1 MPSAKHQSRSR
12 LCRALLGAALV
23 LATGNGFAHGT
34 VSHDESQTRPV
45 AASAPAPT
53 ADVTLHDAALVNQDG
68 ETMKFASEVMGDKLV
83 ALTFF
88 YTSCK
93 TICPVTSIIFN
104 QIQDRLGDRLGD
116 EVRLVSVTVDPITDT
131 PARLEAY
138 AAKFKPKPGWIW
150 LTGDKQSVDQVLEGL
165 GAYAADYTQHPLV
178 VLVGDPASG
187 RWSRLFGFPSPD
199 DIVARLDALKATRIQ
214 ARLAAP

>member
-1 MPSAKHQSRSR
+1 MPSAKHQSGSR
-12 LCRALLGAALV
+12 LCHALLGAALV
-23 LATGNGFAHGT
+23 LVTGNGFAHGT
-34 VSHDESQTRPV
+34 VSHDESQTRPA
-45 AASAPAPT
+45 AASAPTST

-68 ETMKFASEVMGDKLV
+68 ETMKFAGEVMGDKLV

-93 TICPVTSIIFN
+93 TICPVTSIIFK

-131 PARLEAY
+131 PARLAAY
-138 AAKFKPKPGWIW
+138 AAKFNRKPGWIW
-150 LTGDKQSVDQVLEGL
+150 LTGDKHSVDQVLEGL

-178 VLVGDPASG
+178 VLVGDPVSG

-199 DIVARLDALKATRIQ
+199 DIVARLDALQGARTQ
-214 ARLAAP
+214 ARLTVP

>member
-1 MPSAKHQSRSR
+1 MPSAKHQSGSR
-12 LCRALLGAALV
+12 LCRALLGAALM

-34 VSHDESQTRPV
+34 VSHDEPKTRPA
-45 AASAPAPT
+45 AASALAPS

-68 ETMKFASEVMGDKLV
+68 ETMKFTSEVMGDKLV

-93 TICPVTSIIFN
+93 TICPVTSIIFS

-150 LTGDKQSVDQVLEGL
+150 LTGDKQSVDKVLEGL

-178 VLVGDPASG
+178 VLVGDPVSG

-199 DIVARLDALKATRIQ
+199 DIVARLDALKGARTQ
-214 ARLAAP
+214 ARLVAP

>member
-1 MPSAKHQSRSR
+1 MASAKHQSGSS

-23 LATGNGFAHGT
+23 LATGNGFAHGA
-34 VSHDESQTRPV
+34 VSHDQPQTRRT
-45 AASAPAPT
+45 ASAPATT
-53 ADVTLHDAALVNQDG
+53 AGVTLHDTALLNQDG
-68 ETMKFASEVMGDKLV
+68 ETMRFASEVMGDKLV

-93 TICPVTSIIFN
+93 TICPVTSIIFK

-131 PARLEAY
+131 PARLAAY

-150 LTGDKQSVDQVLEGL
+150 LTGDKHSVDRVLEGL

-178 VLVGDPASG
+178 VLVGDPVSG